1 MREMGATRLTVTRTP
16 RHIYAQV
23 LSADGNTVLAQAAM
37 VLEAEGVH
45 RMYPPTALAVL
56 SLRR

>member
-1 MREMGATRLTVTRTP
+1 MIPYGGTRCEATGEYDDP
-16 RHIYAQV
+16 
-23 LSADGNTVLAQAAM
+23 VLAQAAM